1 MATERELAR
10 LEAYRD
16 LLARPD
22 ELDPRRRS
30 RVTVPGRADRHEL
43 LQPQPQVYR
52 AWQLVDRDNARA
64 Q

>member
-10 LEAYRD
+10 LTAYQA
-16 LLARPD
+16 LLAQPD
-22 ELDPRRRS
+22 ELDQRRRS
-30 RVTVPGRADRHEL
+30 RVTAPGRADRHEL

-52 AWQLVDRDNARA
+52 AWQLVDRDNARL